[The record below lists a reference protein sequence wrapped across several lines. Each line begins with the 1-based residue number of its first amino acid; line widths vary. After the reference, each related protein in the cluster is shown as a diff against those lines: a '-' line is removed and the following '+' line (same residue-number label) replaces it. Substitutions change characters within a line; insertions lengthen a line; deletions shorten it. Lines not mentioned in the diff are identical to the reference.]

1 MSLQYLDFEYSD
13 DTEGVGTWD
22 AMASVSPNQVTA
34 VQSEVAQVLGWA
46 FHAFPEGR
54 GALDEGGE
62 WDYDLQAQVETV
74 APEAWQFDPSLGLV
88 LTTRLPA
95 GEPRHAVT
103 LSLSGSEAF
112 CQAFRER
119 FGLD

>member
-34 VQSEVAQVLGWA
+34 VQAEVARVLGWA
-46 FHAFPEGR
+46 YHAFPDGR
-54 GALDEGGE
+54 GPVDEGGE
-62 WDYDLQAQVETV
+62 WDFDLQAQVETL
-74 APEAWQFDPSLGLV
+74 APEKWQYDPSLDLV
-88 LTTRLPA
+88 LTTRMPP
-95 GEPRHAVT
+95 GEPRHTVT
-103 LSLSGSEAF
+103 LSLSGGEAF

-119 FGLD
+119 FELD